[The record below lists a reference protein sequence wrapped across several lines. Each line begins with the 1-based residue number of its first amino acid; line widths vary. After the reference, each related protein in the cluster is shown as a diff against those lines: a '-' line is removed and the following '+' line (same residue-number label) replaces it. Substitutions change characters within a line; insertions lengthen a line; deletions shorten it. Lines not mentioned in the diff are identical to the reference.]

1 MGKNSDHKNIFES
14 YYNNVVLNEQ
24 TDLSK
29 EDIVNLYALLK
40 TATGDAK
47 KAIQAEIDKRLSQ
60 VAPAQ
65 QPKEVYKGN
74 EDNSDLKWDEH
85 SSTPA
90 TAQPAPET
98 ATAQPAP
105 ASSQGTVD
113 KYEDESP
120 RYKPNDEL
128 PEDPALASITAPIQ
142 PQPQQAT
149 QPKTQSSGGGSL
161 VDYLASKGQQ
171 TDKASR
177 AKLAAQYGIQNYDF
191 SAGKN
196 TELLKKLQSGE
207 KPSVQGTEQA
217 QQSPQSG
224 GISKT
229 VGDAGTAIKKG
240 LIGSEAPLGGALGA
254 VSKGIGGAG
263 NLAKGAVGGASKA
276 IGGAGNLVKK
286 GLIGSDQPL
295 GGALGAVSKGLG
307 SIGNVP
313 KNIGNLAKGAVGGA
327 SKAIGGA
334 GNLAKQGITGQKEPM
349 GGILGGISKGLGS
362 IGNVAKRAVGGSSPK
377 DEGEEYGVNEKT
389 NIAKFL
395 KCLSEKDYSKAN
407 KYLKTIVDNKI
418 NRNVLKNINNK

>member
-29 EDIVNLYALLK
+29 EDIVNLNALLK

-47 KAIQAEIDKRLSQ
+47 KSIQAEIDKRVSQ

-74 EDNSDLKWDEH
+74 EDNSAFKFDDNIDDA
-85 SSTPA
+85 S
-90 TAQPAPET
+90 TAQPAPVA
-98 ATAQPAP
+98 ATAPVAAQQPTTG
-105 ASSQGTVD
+105 SG
-113 KYEDESP
+113 EFDEIANL
-120 RYKPNDEL
+120 KAALNNPNLDPTLKKIAQDRITEL
-128 PEDPALASITAPIQ
+128 SKQ

-149 QPKTQSSGGGSL
+149 QPKAQSSGGGSL

-191 SAGKN
+191 SAAKN
-196 TELLKKLQSGE
+196 TELLNKLKSGE
-207 KPSVQGTEQA
+207 KPSVQQPATQQA
-217 QQSPQSG
+217 TQQAKKSG
-224 GISKT
+224 GISKA
-229 VGDAGTAIKKG
+229 VGNVGTSIKKG
-240 LIGSEAPLGGALGA
+240 LVGSEKPLGGAAGLA
-254 VSKGIGGAG
+254 SKGIASVG
-263 NLAKGAVGGASKA
+263 NLAKGAAKGASK
-276 IGGAGNLVKK
+276 V
-286 GLIGSDQPL
+286 IGSAGKGIGRALVGDQ
-295 GGALGAVSKGLG
+295 
-307 SIGNVP
+307 
-313 KNIGNLAKGAVGGA
+313 
-327 SKAIGGA
+327 
-334 GNLAKQGITGQKEPM
+334 
-349 GGILGGISKGLGS
+349 
-362 IGNVAKRAVGGSSPK
+362 
-377 DEGEEYGVNEKT
+377 DESEEEGFVQFENN

>member
-29 EDIVNLYALLK
+29 EDIVNLNALLK

-47 KAIQAEIDKRLSQ
+47 KSIQAEIDKRVSQ

-90 TAQPAPET
+90 TAQPTPATTP
-98 ATAQPAP
+98 ATAQPTP

-142 PQPQQAT
+142 PQPQQVT
-149 QPKTQSSGGGSL
+149 QPKAQSSGGGSL

-177 AKLAAQYGIQNYDF
+177 AKLAAQEGIQNYDF
-191 SAGKN
+191 SAAKN
-196 TELLKKLQSGE
+196 TELLNKLKSKE
-207 KPSVQGTEQA
+207 KSSA
-217 QQSPQSG
+217 QQPATQQATQPAKKSG
-224 GISKT
+224 GISKVAGD
-229 VGDAGTAIKKG
+229 VGTSIKKG
-240 LIGSEAPLGGALGA
+240 LVGSEKPLGGAAGLA
-254 VSKGIGGAG
+254 SKGIASVG
-263 NLAKGAVGGASKA
+263 NLAKGAAKGASK
-276 IGGAGNLVKK
+276 V
-286 GLIGSDQPL
+286 IGSVGKGIGRALVGDQ
-295 GGALGAVSKGLG
+295 
-307 SIGNVP
+307 
-313 KNIGNLAKGAVGGA
+313 
-327 SKAIGGA
+327 
-334 GNLAKQGITGQKEPM
+334 
-349 GGILGGISKGLGS
+349 
-362 IGNVAKRAVGGSSPK
+362 
-377 DEGEEYGVNEKT
+377 DESEEEGFVQFENN